1 MDRLAHVD
9 VPLNI
14 MQVAIIGGGWAGLAA
29 AVTLAEQHIPVT
41 LFESAAQLG
50 GRARRVE
57 INGLAL
63 DNGQHIFLGV
73 YRETLRLLAQVG
85 VVIRDACYA
94 SPLTLQVEPEFYLRA
109 ARLPAPW
116 HLAAGLLRSRGI
128 SLRDKFSAVRFL
140 SALKHA
146 QFTVAPDLTVAALL
160 AKHRQSTALN
170 DYLWHP
176 LCLAALNTPP
186 QSAAAQVFVNVLRDA
201 FFGVRD
207 DSRLLLPRV
216 DLGRLFPDAAARYLH
231 AHIGT
236 LCLNQR
242 IQRIEVAAEGFTLHH
257 AQGAESFSHVI
268 CAVPAHR
275 VANLLG
281 HLAPLHAAIAQINAL
296 RYQPIYTVYLQYDAT
311 VRLRFPMLGLTQTL
325 SQWVF
330 DRGALTNQPGL
341 MAVVISAEGAHEKLS
356 HAELASIVAK
366 ELQGKLGLVG
376 PPHWTQVIAEKRA
389 TFACTPNLARPN
401 NQTPLPGLWLAG
413 DYTASAY
420 PATLEAAVR
429 SGIDSA
435 RRVLSASAT

>member
-1 MDRLAHVD
+1 LD
-9 VPLNI
+9 VPLNS

-29 AVTLAEQHIPVT
+29 AVTLAEQHIPIT

-57 INGLAL
+57 INGLSL
-63 DNGQHIFLGV
+63 DNGQHILLGA

-85 VVIRDACYA
+85 IPLRDACYA
-94 SPLTLQVEPEFYLRA
+94 PPLTLQVAPGFYLRA

-128 SLRDKFSAVRFL
+128 SLHDKFSAVRFL
-140 SALKHA
+140 SVLKHA
-146 QFTVAPDLTVAALL
+146 HFSVAPDLTVAALL
-160 AKHRQSTALN
+160 AKHQQSTALN
-170 DYLWHP
+170 HYLWHP

-186 QSAAAQVFVNVLRDA
+186 HSAAAQVFVHVLRDA

-216 DLGRLFPDAAARYLH
+216 DLGRLFPDTAARYIHTH
-231 AHIGT
+231 AGT
-236 LCLNQR
+236 LRLNQR
-242 IQRIEVAAEGFTLHH
+242 IQGVEVTAQGFTLHH
-257 AQGAESFSHVI
+257 EHGAESFSHVI
-268 CAVPAHR
+268 CAIPAYR

-281 HLAPLHAAIAQINAL
+281 HLAPLQAAIAQINAL
-296 RYQPIYTVYLQYDAT
+296 RYQPIYTVYLQYDAA
-311 VRLRFPMLGLTQTL
+311 VRLPFPMLGLTQTL

-330 DRGALTNQPGL
+330 DRGALTHQAGL
-341 MAVVISAEGAHEKLS
+341 MAVVISTEGAHEKLS
-356 HAELASIVAK
+356 HAELAATVAK
-366 ELQGKLGLVG
+366 ELREKLGLVA
-376 PPHWTQVIAEKRA
+376 PPQWTQVIAEKRA

-401 NQTPLPGLWLAG
+401 NQTALSGLWLAG
-413 DYTASAY
+413 DYTASPY

-435 RRVLSASAT
+435 RLVLNVSAT

>member
-1 MDRLAHVD
+1 MH
-9 VPLNI
+9 
-14 MQVAIIGGGWAGLAA
+14 VAIIGGGWAGLAA
-29 AVTLAEQHIPVT
+29 AVTLAERHIPFT

-63 DNGQHIFLGV
+63 DNGQHILLGA

-85 VVIRDACYA
+85 VDISETCYA
-94 SPLTLQVEPEFYLRA
+94 PPLTLQVKPEFYLCA
-109 ARLPAPW
+109 AGLPAPW

-140 SALKHA
+140 SALKQA
-146 QFTVAPDLTVAALL
+146 QFTVAPGLTVAVLL
-160 AKHRQSTALN
+160 AKHRQSATLN

-186 QSAAAQVFVNVLRDA
+186 QGAAAQVFVNVLRDA
-201 FFGVRD
+201 FFGMRD
-207 DSRLLLPRV
+207 DSRLLLPRI
-216 DLGRLFPDAAARYLH
+216 DLGRLFPDAAARYIH
-231 AHIGT
+231 AHTGT

-242 IQRIEVAAEGFTLHH
+242 IQRIEVATERFTLHH
-257 AQGAESFSHVI
+257 QHGAESFSHVI
-268 CAVPAHR
+268 CAVPAYR
-275 VANLLG
+275 VAHLLG
-281 HLAPLHAAIAQINAL
+281 HLAPLQAAIAQINAL
-296 RYQPIYTVYLQYDAT
+296 RYQPIYTVYLQYDAA

-330 DRGALTNQPGL
+330 DRGALTHQPGL

-356 HAELASIVAK
+356 HAELAAAVAK
-366 ELQGKLGLVG
+366 ELREKLGFMA
-376 PPHWTQVIAEKRA
+376 PPQWTQVIAEKRA
-389 TFACTPNLARPN
+389 TFACTPDLARPN

-413 DYTASAY
+413 DYTASPY

-435 RRVLSASAT
+435 RLALSAFGRRSH